1 MGERYFHN
9 DMNVG
14 TELDGADVTRT
25 ILKAA
30 AAALKVRASRLISQL
45 RDIPVRISY
54 GSDVLKK

>member
-9 DMNVG
+9 DINVG

-30 AAALKVRASRLISQL
+30 AVALKVGAHGELRFDENPNSIGYISIL
-45 RDIPVRISY
+45 LWIR
-54 GSDVLKK
+54 